1 MKVLYKN
8 KKIKELCTNEVK
20 TRKQYGIDITN
31 RLIAA
36 INLLEGAANLKD
48 ILALKQ
54 YKLHALKGGLDGIY
68 SMYLGKTTGYRLLL
82 IPLDENENIIRRN
95 DMSIYTLA
103 VCVEIQEVSKHYE

>member
-1 MKVLYKN
+1 MTNFLIRLFVKN
-8 KKIKELCTNEVK
+8 KDSIQHPE

-54 YKLHALKGGLDGIY
+54 Y
-68 SMYLGKTTGYRLLL
+68 
-82 IPLDENENIIRRN
+82 
-95 DMSIYTLA
+95 
-103 VCVEIQEVSKHYE
+103 

>member
-1 MKVLYKN
+1 MKVLYNN
-8 KKIKELCTNEVK
+8 KKIKEICTNEVK

-36 INLLEGAANLKD
+36 IYLLEGAANLKD

-82 IPLDENENIIRRN
+82 IPLDESEKVIKSN